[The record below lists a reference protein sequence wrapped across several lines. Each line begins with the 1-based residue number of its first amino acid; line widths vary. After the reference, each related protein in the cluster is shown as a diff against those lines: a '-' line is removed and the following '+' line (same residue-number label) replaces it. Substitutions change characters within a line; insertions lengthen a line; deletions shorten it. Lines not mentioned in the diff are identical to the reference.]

1 VVAALRAHSGA
12 ANVQDYGCY
21 ALGHLTTSHAANK
34 TAVAAAGGI
43 EAVVA
48 ALRAHSGAANVQER
62 GCYALAHLTTSH
74 AANQTA
80 VAAAGGIEAV
90 VAALRAHSGAANV
103 QDYGCYALRVLA
115 GTPARTAAIKR
126 AGTIKL
132 AEVARARFAPETE
145 AHKEAVQLLAVLR

>member
-1 VVAALRAHSGA
+1 MVALILEQRDNRDAL
-12 ANVQDYGCY
+12 
-21 ALGHLTTSHAANK
+21 
-34 TAVAAAGGI
+34 AAAGGI
-43 EAVVA
+43 EAVLA
-48 ALRAHSGAANVQER
+48 ALRAHPGAANVQER
-62 GCYALAHLTTSH
+62 GCLALGNLAASH

-103 QDYGCYALRVLA
+103 QDYGCYALRLLA